1 MKDENLHPSIE
12 ERLLDYLLGE
22 ADGEERQA
30 VERWR
35 REEPAHEEVYRRMRR
50 DLLLIRWGARE
61 ERLDAEGRKRALLR
75 RLRAH
80 RSRQLHRVQWA
91 AAVVALFLVGGAVY
105 WLWPSHQDE
114 QPLAAATQVIKPGSP
129 RATLVLST
137 GEQIDLTRTTGDSIR
152 EEDGSLLTVNENR
165 QITYDTARQAAKE
178 EVIYNKIM
186 VPRGGEFTLALAD
199 GTMIWL
205 NAESELEYP
214 VKFVGDSREVR
225 LKGEAYFSVRRDT
238 ARPFLVSVG
247 DYRLRV
253 YGTEFNLNAYH
264 EDRVEAVL
272 VNGAVGFRANASAP
286 ERRLGPN
293 QLATA
298 NVFTGEVSVRTVNVY
313 PYIAWKNRDLV
324 FDNEPLES
332 IMEKVERWYDVNV
345 FFQNEGLKEVRFYGD
360 MPRYADIEDLL
371 FFLEKA
377 SDARFHVNGRTIV
390 VGNK

>member
-1 MKDENLHPSIE
+1 MKDENLHPDIE

-22 ADGEERQA
+22 ADEEERQA

-35 REEPAHEEVYRRMRR
+35 REEPAHEEAYRRMRR
-50 DLLLIRWGARE
+50 DLLFIRWGARE

-91 AAVVALFLVGGAVY
+91 AAVVALFLVGGAIY
-105 WLWPSHQDE
+105 WLWPSRQDE
-114 QPLAAATQVIKPGSP
+114 QPLAKASQVIKPGSP
-129 RATLVLST
+129 RATLILST

-165 QITYDTARQAAKE
+165 QITYDTTAQTVE
-178 EVIYNKIM
+178 EQPIYNKIV

-238 ARPFLVSVG
+238 ARPFLVSAG

-272 VNGAVGFRANASAP
+272 VEGAVGFRANASVP
-286 ERRLGPN
+286 ERRLEPN

-313 PYIAWKNRDLV
+313 PYIAWKDRDLV
-324 FDNEPLES
+324 FDNESLES

-360 MPRYADIEDLL
+360 MKRYADIEDLL

-377 SDARFHVNGRTIV
+377 SDARFHVNGRTII